1 MAQNINPSSAQTMVK
16 SGDQP
21 RATEKSVSE
30 TRSPASISYVRYGI
44 NKNPSARTGS
54 MRSSTRG

>member
-1 MAQNINPSSAQTMVK
+1 MVK

-30 TRSPASISYVRYGI
+30 VRSPASISYVRYGI
-44 NKNPSARTGS
+44 NKNPGRSVTGRTTS
-54 MRSSTRG
+54 RS

>member
-1 MAQNINPSSAQTMVK
+1 MAENITPTNAQTTIK

-30 TRSPASISYVRYGI
+30 VRSPASISYVRYGI
-44 NKNPSARTGS
+44 NKNPGRNINSRTNS
-54 MRSSTRG
+54 RG

>member
-1 MAQNINPSSAQTMVK
+1 MAENLTPSNTQTMLK

-30 TRSPASISYVRYGI
+30 VRSPASISYVRYGI
-44 NKNPSARTGS
+44 NKNPGRSMTGRTTS
-54 MRSSTRG
+54 RS